1 MSSQILRHLKN
12 DFDILFLQEINHAPI
27 LPHVYAY
34 GSGTKATIV
43 SNISQDKHSRGEH
56 GSVLVCSP
64 RLSRF
69 VTPLPRLDTE
79 GMLAAAVLTLPGAP
93 PTLLVSVYAPSTDV
107 HRSKIEN
114 ILRPLMHQY
123 PNHVL
128 GGDTNCIMCPE
139 LDGSNLQTDNEWPWL
154 RRQITSDPPRLIDT
168 FRHFHPTERSFSRY
182 PTPYRAS
189 SSRLDHIL
197 LSPAASEFFAPTSAT
212 IQTDDKTSD
221 HHPVT
226 YTSQVPPHPF
236 TEAPTTKRKVFRK
249 LTERERS
256 KHHDSL
262 APLARWCESTLP
274 RFESLS
280 SADIELFTDVVLE
293 EVATSYHSITTP
305 SRPTSSA
312 LVKKIKESLQTLPP
326 PSHPNYPASMDTL
339 NKLVKE
345 WETKVNK
352 AATTKIHRCLVRKT
366 RIKRTI
372 NEALNPVERGEITL
386 KRPGTTQLVSTPK
399 EVGSIFSST
408 LLTLGGSLEY
418 APPNTLVDRLLAHS
432 PACPEPTKH
441 GLLPDITWESLR
453 NTLKR
458 SKPNKAGGRDFT
470 NNYTLHV
477 SPPPI
482 QQFIWKVCN
491 YYLHRPLPEK
501 WLEAN
506 IILLFK
512 KGDVMNPVNYRPIAL
527 LNSVY
532 KIIATHAN
540 RELLAAA
547 IEHSIIHPTQFGG
560 LPNRRCQDHIFN
572 LLSTFRESVGSYS
585 LYIDFN
591 KAFNSVPHT
600 TLFTVLSRL
609 NFPTPLVNLIQS
621 LYRAPRDFPV
631 VSGQTHSS
639 HLQTRGVRQG
649 CPMSPILF
657 CLYLNVLLFALPSH
671 VTAPPSPHESGHAF
685 VDDLLYRSENG
696 DRIQQVLNF
705 FDTVA
710 REWGLDLNL
719 SKTEIHAMGTA
730 PPRTF
735 TSPSGTPLSTTNQKT
750 GQPHNC
756 YKYLGVYIFTTN
768 HEAQTLALA
777 KSEIRSF
784 FTTLQPLQL
793 TLSEYILLVNVQLI
807 PILSYRLMA
816 HPLALNEL
824 GALQAMIWQNVAHDP
839 SPDRANR
846 ISRLVSPKARYTP
859 RHQGGLGLRHFTFS
873 ICMALVNTAIRY
885 LNGDGPASTNE
896 SFSEAMLSTTRNPIQ
911 DTIMDACHAIGF
923 RYHSTGLWA
932 SCPPS
937 LFLPKEKVQVRFL
950 ATKPA
955 PQYSKFGNRLKRT
968 PQDLGFHLGTV
979 TEVHSESATLQFSDG
994 TTHTIKN
1001 PGLRRNEKEY
1011 TFQNP
1016 AISVLPQLAGRHELL
1031 TPPLLHPQE
1040 YILNPPPGP
1049 YGGVL
1054 LDSSLHGELYRLPD
1068 EPHSLDPDDL
1078 EEWGCEAALALL
1090 LASSPGT
1097 TWVYLDGSAGALG
1110 YGSAATLFFPNGSRW
1125 VLCQTSPYQSSEGS
1139 EFWAAIMF
1147 LRWALASH
1155 PHLTFAVLGDNLH
1168 VITVLSPN
1176 TPPGL
1181 PSRSPAGTWES
1192 SLQSIQASLRPG
1204 MIQGWGWIKGHAGFV
1219 GNEISDAYSKWAAHV
1234 MVWDPSLLPPPPIG
1248 CISRGPLPV
1257 IHKLTTTSIKHL
1269 LPRHKHENIH
1279 APSSFHFYNHTSWFK
1294 GLPFKWSSGNFN
1306 MAPFAFHDDLRPRH
1320 CHACPDPHPMD
1331 VISFVSHCPTCEHL
1345 VQSYIQCW
1353 RPPFTTVVSQW
1364 WSATTH
1370 VGERRNFVRGLVP
1383 MTLYTKLTTPP
1394 SGRRKPAHCH
1404 DLKLALK
1411 DRVPLL
1417 LSALYRTLEWLKDH
1431 PPPAPLT
1438 PPTGPNSWGRPW
1450 SPYST
1455 SHTAQQRPPPAY
1467 HPPPPLPDK
1476 VAHKPPKRLRPPSPA
1491 AHTKARKHGRQP
1503 PRPVRPLS
1511 LKRGTASQ
1519 PQPEPP
1525 PPKRPLTIRDM
1536 FNLPP
1541 PPRPAPP
1548 LATSAPISAPSPRIT
1563 RYFAPAPPSPASTN
1577 SQSSSHSSNVSS
1589 L

>member
-1 MSSQILRHLKN
+1 
-12 DFDILFLQEINHAPI
+12 
-27 LPHVYAY
+27 
-34 GSGTKATIV
+34 
-43 SNISQDKHSRGEH
+43 
-56 GSVLVCSP
+56 
-64 RLSRF
+64 
-69 VTPLPRLDTE
+69 
-79 GMLAAAVLTLPGAP
+79 MLAAAVLTLPGAP

-386 KRPGTTQLVSTPK
+386 KRPDTTQLVSTPK

-756 YKYLGVYIFTTN
+756 YKYLGVYIFTAN

-1040 YILNPPPGP
+1040 YIFNPPPGP

-1090 LASSPGT
+1090 LASSSGT

-1204 MIQGWGWIKGHAGFV
+1204 MIQGWGWIKGHTGFV

-1234 MVWDPSLLPPPPIG
+1234 MVWDPSLLPPPPDRVHIQ
-1248 CISRGPLPV
+1248 GPPPSHTQIDYNLNQASPPSPQ
-1257 IHKLTTTSIKHL
+1257 TRKH
-1269 LPRHKHENIH
+1269 PR
-1279 APSSFHFYNHTSWFK
+1279 TVQ
-1294 GLPFKWSSGNFN
+1294 LPFLQS
-1306 MAPFAFHDDLRPRH
+1306 H
-1320 CHACPDPHPMD
+1320 
-1331 VISFVSHCPTCEHL
+1331 FV
-1345 VQSYIQCW
+1345 VQ
-1353 RPPFTTVVSQW
+1353 RPPFQMVLRKFQHG
-1364 WSATTH
+1364 AICFP
-1370 VGERRNFVRGLVP
+1370 RRLAPSPLPRLPRPAPDGCYLFRLTLPNVRTPGPILHSMLAPPLHHGGVP
-1383 MTLYTKLTTPP
+1383 MVVRDHTRGGETQFRPGACSHDAVHQTHNPPLRPKKTSTL
-1394 SGRRKPAHCH
+1394 SR
-1404 DLKLALK
+1404 LKT
-1411 DRVPLL
+1411 RPEG
-1417 LSALYRTLEWLKDH
+1417 SFS
-1431 PPPAPLT
+1431 PAP
-1438 PPTGPNSWGRPW
+1438 
-1450 SPYST
+1450 
-1455 SHTAQQRPPPAY
+1455 QRPIPHAGMAKRPP
-1467 HPPPPLPDK
+1467 
-1476 VAHKPPKRLRPPSPA
+1476 PPSPA
-1491 AHTKARKHGRQP
+1491 HPPYGPQLMGTPLVALQHVAHRPTTPP
-1503 PRPVRPLS
+1503 PRLPPS
-1511 LKRGTASQ
+1511 PPPSGQSCTQAPKT
-1519 PQPEPP
+1519 PP
-1525 PPKRPLTIRDM
+1525 PPISCGTRQNSKTRPPAPKARPASVTETRYRKSTPARASAPQTAAH
-1536 FNLPP
+1536 NQGHVQPP
-1541 PPRPAPP
+1541 PPP
-1548 LATSAPISAPSPRIT
+1548 
-1563 RYFAPAPPSPASTN
+1563 
-1577 SQSSSHSSNVSS
+1577 
-1589 L
+1589 